1 MRRLI
6 PPGRRSTPKAQ
17 KYQNSRIFLL
27 PKDRRRFYSSRS
39 FYLSCF
45 DSTSNSPCFSQGGSE
60 WIRLFSGARKNY
72 ATFLIFLKK
81 VVIRASFEV
90 SPLNPREF
98 TLSECQKF
106 PTFTNITHM
115 FSKLL
120 GPSQCRFPIRFR
132 ITVQDESS
140 HPLGRG
146 LGLLCFSAIQEP

>member
-17 KYQNSRIFLL
+17 KYQNSRMFLL

-39 FYLSCF
+39 VCLSCF
-45 DSTSNSPCFSQGGSE
+45 DSTSNSPWFSQGGSE

-90 SPLNPREF
+90 LPLNPREV

-106 PTFTNITHM
+106 PTFTNITHR

-120 GPSQCRFPIRFR
+120 GPSQCRSPIRFR
-132 ITVQDESS
+132 TTVQDESS

-146 LGLLCFSAIQEP
+146 LRLLCFSAIQEP